1 MAHMHWFTCQF
12 AISRH
17 SAPKAKGLWE
27 EREQTTHRSSHCC
40 HGWAVSLAGL
50 TPPGHL
56 SWGGLGACSLSPFP
70 ALRRVWHWLE
80 CHSPTASHTPGNAH
94 GITSWAAHQR
104 GALQAIKSEPNP
116 RWPQPQLAA
125 LGAAA
130 PSEGGRSCLLYIV
143 TAGAKLLHPSH
154 LLAAVQLIN
163 WSQEFLSGLEQH
175 PEASDH
181 SYCQSCK
188 HCSDASNISFLLP
201 SQPPVS
207 GFFGCKLMFRSWQPS
222 LWKLDRLL
230 FFLPA
235 FCIWTIPQDNKTR
248 TKICPEC
255 WLLHLNSKSWSR
267 L

>member
-1 MAHMHWFTCQF
+1 MAHMPWFTCQL

-40 HGWAVSLAGL
+40 RVWAVSSLAGL

-70 ALRRVWHWLE
+70 APRRVWHWLE

-188 HCSDASNISFLLP
+188 HCSRCKQHLL
-201 SQPPVS
+201 S
-207 GFFGCKLMFRSWQPS
+207 
-222 LWKLDRLL
+222 
-230 FFLPA
+230 PA
-235 FCIWTIPQDNKTR
+235 FPASCVRILWMQTYVSLLTAIPLETR
-248 TKICPEC
+248 WIIILLTSI
-255 WLLHLNSKSWSR
+255 LHLNNTTR
-267 L
+267 Q